1 LNVWMSNIWQY
12 KNEQL
17 YIRYPINLDTDIL
30 NELDEDA
37 IVLLQQ
43 IELHKRMNSKKIERV
58 FGFNEQ
64 SLDANLRPLRLN
76 GLVTE
81 KSEGVYVINPYAE
94 PQVVK
99 VLKQKELL

>member
-1 LNVWMSNIWQY
+1 
-12 KNEQL
+12 
-17 YIRYPINLDTDIL
+17 
-30 NELDEDA
+30 
-37 IVLLQQ
+37 
-43 IELHKRMNSKKIERV
+43 
-58 FGFNEQ
+58 
-64 SLDANLRPLRLN
+64 LRLN